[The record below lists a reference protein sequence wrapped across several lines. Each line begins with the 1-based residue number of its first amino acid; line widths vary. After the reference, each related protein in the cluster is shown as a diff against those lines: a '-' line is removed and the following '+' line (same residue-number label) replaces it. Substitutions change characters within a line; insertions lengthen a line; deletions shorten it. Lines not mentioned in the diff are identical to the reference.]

1 MRLNCAAC
9 GAAMSLDTL
18 LAGEGA
24 REAVMTALQL
34 PAPLGKALVQ
44 YLALFR
50 PALRPGPVL
59 SKAEG
64 SGQARRQLSFDRVNS
79 LLSELLPLIQS
90 GKFERNG
97 RLWAAPVESWRQ
109 GIEEM
114 LAKRD
119 SLTLPLKSHGYL
131 LTIIAGYA
139 DKTEARAEAQAE
151 ERMRSGRPAAS
162 TCTISQ
168 TTASADSGQEQ
179 VSRAMPES
187 VRQQLEQFIHK
198 TAGGNDDR

>member
-1 MRLNCAAC
+1 MRLNCPAC
-9 GAAMSLDTL
+9 GAAMSLDAL

-50 PALRPGPVL
+50 PLLRH
-59 SKAEG
+59 G

-79 LLSELLPLIQS
+79 LLAELLPLIQS

-131 LTIIAGYA
+131 LTILAGYA

-151 ERMRSGRPAAS
+151 ERQRSGRAPVGAASAANPANNEPACGEPVESVEGPGKKMPAA
-162 TCTISQ
+162 I
-168 TTASADSGQEQ
+168 
-179 VSRAMPES
+179 RA
-187 VRQQLEQFIHK
+187 QLEQFIHK
-198 TAGGNDDR
+198 TAGGENDR

>member
-1 MRLNCAAC
+1 
-9 GAAMSLDTL
+9 MSLDTL
-18 LAGEGA
+18 LASEGA

-50 PALRPGPVL
+50 PALRPG
-59 SKAEG
+59 
-64 SGQARRQLSFDRVNS
+64 SGQAQRQLSFDRVNS

-119 SLTLPLKSHGYL
+119 GLTLPLKSHGYL

-139 DKTEARAEAQAE
+139 DKTEARAEARAE
-151 ERMRSGRPAAS
+151 ERQRSGRAPVGAPSGAMMAEGAKPEAETPA
-162 TCTISQ
+162 
-168 TTASADSGQEQ
+168 EK
-179 VSRAMPES
+179 RARMPEAIK
-187 VRQQLEQFIHK
+187 QQLDKFIHK
-198 TAGGNDDR
+198 TGGTTDGNDC

>member
-1 MRLNCAAC
+1 
-9 GAAMSLDTL
+9 MSLDTL
-18 LAGEGA
+18 LASEGA

-50 PALRPGPVL
+50 PA
-59 SKAEG
+59 
-64 SGQARRQLSFDRVNS
+64 QRQLSFDRVNS
-79 LLSELLPLIQS
+79 LLSELLPMIQS
-90 GKFERNG
+90 GKIERNG

-119 SLTLPLKSHGYL
+119 KLTLPLKGHGYL

-151 ERMRSGRPAAS
+151 ERQRSGGVAAS

-168 TTASADSGQEQ
+168 TAAAIDSGPAQ
-179 VSRAMPES
+179 VSRAMPDS
-187 VRQQLEQFIHK
+187 VRQQLDKFINK
-198 TAGGNDDR
+198 TGGTDGDDR